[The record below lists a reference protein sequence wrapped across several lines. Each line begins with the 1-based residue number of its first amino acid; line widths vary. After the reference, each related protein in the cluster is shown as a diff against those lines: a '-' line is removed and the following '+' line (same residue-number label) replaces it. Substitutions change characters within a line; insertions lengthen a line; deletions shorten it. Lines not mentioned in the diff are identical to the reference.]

1 MIATPGAANYSSA
14 VLTANGGV
22 AGIYLNGGP
31 APANGYQI
39 VANNVLSGNYL
50 QIGGQQAISPMIQLD
65 NAFHE
70 LTLGDNFPVL
80 SQVSLAAAI
89 ISADAYVA
97 SGGGGLVLNN
107 TGAVLKGGTN
117 SGITVT
123 PAQTTIVGN
132 YKYVQ
137 SIGTVS
143 NATPILINFPVQ
155 TGLYTLMMGTTSTD
169 PFSVNSCVSVN
180 AYFLSGTGFVTGG
193 NVSAVLNGTLGGNE
207 YAQFYTNSNQ
217 IYFRY
222 VAGSTATITN
232 MFCRVVQLTGDLGF

>member
-1 MIATPGAANYSSA
+1 MLLRDSCES
-14 VLTANGGV
+14 V
-22 AGIYLNGGP
+22 ADD
-31 APANGYQI
+31 A
-39 VANNVLSGNYL
+39 
-50 QIGGQQAISPMIQLD
+50 
-65 NAFHE
+65 
-70 LTLGDNFPVL
+70 
-80 SQVSLAAAI
+80 
-89 ISADAYVA
+89 ADAYVA

-123 PAQTTIVGN
+123 PTQTTIVGN

-155 TGLYTLMMGTTSTD
+155 TGLYTLLMGTTSTD

-180 AYFLSGTGFVTGG
+180 AYFLSGTGFVSGG